1 MRYFEARVARNESLS
16 GGYFRLSLAGCHP
29 LAASRPGQFVMLRGD
44 WERDPL
50 LPRAFSLLSV
60 GSDGEAAILAKTVGR
75 GTALLERAG
84 VGARISVLGPL
95 GTAFPAPSPDVIDLL
110 VGGGVGI
117 PPIYLQAAAA
127 ARAGLAPRSEI
138 LYGGRRTA
146 DLVLLE
152 EMTAF
157 GVGLHLATEDGT
169 TGRHG
174 RITAELEARLAVHAG
189 KPVRIMACGPNAM
202 LWAIGRIARERQ
214 IPCFISVEEQM
225 ACGIGVCLGCAVPA
239 RSRPFRYVCKDGPVF
254 DAADILDVAD
264 GDQKPAAGSEGQSG
278 CLT

>member
-1 MRYFEARVARNESLS
+1 
-16 GGYFRLSLAGCHP
+16 
-29 LAASRPGQFVMLRGD
+29 MLRGD

-75 GTALLERAG
+75 GTALLERAA

-127 ARAGLAPRSEI
+127 AGAGLAPRSEI

-146 DLVLLE
+146 DLVLLD
-152 EMTAF
+152 EMSAF

-264 GDQKPAAGSEGQSG
+264 VAQKPAAASEGQPG